1 MKKTVLLTALLSFAV
16 TAFAAGEPFA
26 AWNFDKAANN
36 IVPPAAGKWSLKLQ
50 NTANIKNVEG
60 KSGQAVAFLG
70 KDKERGTVGG
80 SAATN
85 FTFDCTKPFT
95 VETVFKLNADAGYRN
110 FKELFCLTDGERGP
124 GLRVFIFYNAVVMR
138 TGNGKTPVDLGTN
151 ATKTALA
158 KDKWHLLTLTYDGK
172 TASIYLNGA
181 LAASKEMVF
190 TKGKYNTLFVGSFRN
205 AYAYALQGA
214 IDELKFYNYA
224 KTAAETAEAYLAVF
238 ED

>member
-60 KSGQAVAFLG
+60 KSGQAVVFLG
-70 KDKERGTVGG
+70 KDKERRTVGG
-80 SAATN
+80 ASSAN
-85 FTFDCTKPFT
+85 FAFDCSKPFT
-95 VETVFKLNADAGYRN
+95 VEAVFKLNADAGYRN
-110 FKELFCLTDGERGP
+110 FKEIFCFSDGERGP

-138 TGNGKTPVDLGTN
+138 SGDGKSHLDVVTN
-151 ATKTALA
+151 STRTAIA

-172 TASIYLNGA
+172 TASIYLNGT
-181 LAASKEMVF
+181 LAARKEVVI

-224 KTAAETAEAYLAVF
+224 KTAAETAEAYLAAF